1 MRTHRVRLTAVCR
14 RPSTISQRAVL
25 RTRRAAADCSGDLG
39 RRVAPVIT
47 CVRERCRCVDREECR
62 AASRDGIATGAR
74 RPWDA
79 LGGRQLLTKRATLT
93 FAGAAGGLVSASGFS
108 PRSTPASHPTCIE
121 SAVLALYSRSIGVA
135 AVVVVIAALALA
147 LPTALVTIGADVQAH
162 LRESN
167 HRCISL
173 SMSKRVTLGG
183 CDRAH
188 LRKGLA
194 DTVVHGRRRS

>member
-1 MRTHRVRLTAVCR
+1 
-14 RPSTISQRAVL
+14 VL
-25 RTRRAAADCSGDLG
+25 PPIAAAISVAVSLLLLLAYANVAGVLIARSAA
-39 RRVAPVIT
+39 RR
-47 CVRERCRCVDREECR
+47 REMALRLVL
-62 AASRDGIATGAR
+62 GAR
-74 RPWDA
+74 GMR
-79 LGGRQLLTKRATLT
+79 LSGRQLLTKRATLT